1 MFASEAD
8 EPASSSSKH
17 AGVDTLSAMMQR
29 FQSCRFVIGIRTLRK
44 APPLEPHPLVA
55 SFQKEGSGDSHLEAL
70 LRQMPVR
77 IEDQTEVLKLDT
89 SADFD
94 IILWTIDRDASNGVV
109 PQWLFDVLEA
119 QEFLNLP
126 PLSMPCLPHG
136 THLAKERFA
145 PSMQHGAASLSLARQ
160 FRLHSFRSSA
170 RPALRTHVLE
180 TCQARYC
187 KRLVG
192 VTALAEANF
201 RHLFPNKEHTA
212 HFDTARALARGPTN
226 SLRHEHSSTKR
237 RALPLLNCIE
247 I

>member
-1 MFASEAD
+1 
-8 EPASSSSKH
+8 
-17 AGVDTLSAMMQR
+17 
-29 FQSCRFVIGIRTLRK
+29 
-44 APPLEPHPLVA
+44 
-55 SFQKEGSGDSHLEAL
+55 
-70 LRQMPVR
+70 MPVR

-109 PQWLFDVLEA
+109 LQWLFDVLEA
-119 QEFLNLP
+119 QEFLNLF
-126 PLSMPCLPHG
+126 PLSMPCLLHG
-136 THLAKERFA
+136 TQLVKERFA

-180 TCQARYC
+180 TCQVRYC
-187 KRLVG
+187 KRPVE

-201 RHLFPNKEHTA
+201 RHLFPHKEHTA
-212 HFDTARALARGPTN
+212 HFDTARALVRGPTN

-237 RALPLLNCIE
+237 RALALLNCIE